1 MPRGLCQKFAKRK
14 NLKLWEIGRIHL
26 AENLFMAT
34 SGQISSWLLLDKV
47 DIKVYKSYKAKE
59 SSFLIKIWEYLVFIG
74 ITNKQKSKK
83 SKNNRVNSMTWNGNV
98 QCEIF
103 IVNYSEQHVKTSCK
117 HVKLFQFH
125 HRKYKYDSMI

>member
-1 MPRGLCQKFAKRK
+1 
-14 NLKLWEIGRIHL
+14 
-26 AENLFMAT
+26 MAT

-83 SKNNRVNSMTWNGNV
+83 SKNNRVNSMT
-98 QCEIF
+98 
-103 IVNYSEQHVKTSCK
+103 
-117 HVKLFQFH
+117 
-125 HRKYKYDSMI
+125 